1 MEFVMK
7 ELRDGLKYHT
17 KQLEEN
23 QNKILLN
30 EQSNEDLAKRNEK
43 HTQAIEEINK
53 VIDLLEGEV

>member
-23 QNKILLN
+23 QNKIQLN
-30 EQSNEDLAKRNEK
+30 EQSNEDLVNRNEK
-43 HTQAIEEINK
+43 HIQAIKEISQ
-53 VIDLLEGEV
+53 VIELLEKEV

>member
-23 QNKILLN
+23 QNKIQLN
-30 EQSNEDLAKRNEK
+30 NQSNEDLVKRNEK
-43 HTQAIEEINK
+43 HTQAIDEINK
-53 VIDLLEGEV
+53 VITMLESEV